1 VAIWDL
7 VPFFNE
13 IEILALR
20 LETLDPVVDK
30 FVICEATQTHSG
42 KPKPLLLQENGH
54 RFAKWAHKIKHVVV
68 ELGQTSDW
76 GREKEQRV
84 CLWHGFSGHPMT
96 SSSSATWMRFRTQ
109 RRLLKAK
116 CQ

>member
-96 SSSSATWMRFRTQ
+96 SSSSAT
-109 RRLLKAK
+109 
-116 CQ
+116 